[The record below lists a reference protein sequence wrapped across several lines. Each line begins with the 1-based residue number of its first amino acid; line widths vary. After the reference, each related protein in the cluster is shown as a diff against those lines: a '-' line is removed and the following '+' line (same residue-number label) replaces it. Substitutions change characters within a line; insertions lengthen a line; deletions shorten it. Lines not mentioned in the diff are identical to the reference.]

1 MEQKQPIKKT
11 TSKTQNVSTVSIR
24 VKQETKKK
32 LLQEVSKCNK
42 KQYGK
47 KIRPD
52 DYLAL
57 AILLITPEHVKDLQ
71 TASLSNSDRM
81 EIKYRE
87 YISQH
92 GSISKDAFIGRLLRG
107 EIHQNNAINN

>member
-1 MEQKQPIKKT
+1 MEQKQPVKKT
-11 TSKTQNVSTVSIR
+11 NSKTQTVSTVSIR

-32 LLQEVSKCNK
+32 LLQEIVKCNK

-52 DYLAL
+52 DYLAI
-57 AILLITPEHVKDLQ
+57 AISLITPEHVKELQ
-71 TASLSNSDRM
+71 NASLSNSDRM

-92 GSISKDAFIGRLLRG
+92 GHITKDTFIGRLLRG
-107 EIHQNNAINN
+107 ESIQNNALNS